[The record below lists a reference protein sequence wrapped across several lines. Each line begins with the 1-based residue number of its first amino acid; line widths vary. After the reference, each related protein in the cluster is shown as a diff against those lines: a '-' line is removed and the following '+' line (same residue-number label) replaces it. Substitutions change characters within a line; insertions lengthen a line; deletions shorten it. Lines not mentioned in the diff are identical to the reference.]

1 MPVEIVAL
9 TLGMVQTNCYIIG
22 DTDSGSAVVIDPADN
37 APMILRSA
45 AEREWT
51 IRLIL
56 ATHEHFDHVLAAD
69 ELHRDTSAP
78 FYIHQ
83 AGVRGLQA
91 MQATAALFGLSVPPP
106 PEPAGFVA
114 PGQSI
119 TLDGIVLDVLYTP
132 GHAPGHVSFVLASE
146 QIVFSGDCL
155 FHGSI
160 GRTDLPGANY
170 DDLMRSIREEL
181 LPLGDAFTVAPGHGP
196 LTTIRDERA
205 TNPFLQE

>member
-1 MPVEIVAL
+1 MAIEVVAL
-9 TLGMVQTNCYIIG
+9 KLGMVQTNCYIIG
-22 DTDSGSAVVIDPADN
+22 DTDSRSAIVIDPADN
-37 APMILRSA
+37 APMILRAA
-45 AEREWT
+45 AEHDWT

-69 ELHRDTSAP
+69 ELQQSTGAP
-78 FYIHQ
+78 FYIHE
-83 AGVRGLQA
+83 AGVQGLQA
-91 MQATAALFGLSVPPP
+91 MQMTAALFGLSVPPP
-106 PEPAGFVA
+106 PEPAGYVT

-146 QIVFSGDCL
+146 QIVFCGDCL
-155 FHGSI
+155 FQGSI
-160 GRTDLPGANY
+160 GRTDLPGASY

-196 LTTIRDERA
+196 LTAIGDERA
-205 TNPFLQE
+205 TNPFLQD